1 MPIFRKFPG
10 SKLATVAGTAISLLI
25 LFGLIGSGGWSGAS
39 APVTEQAPPPPPP
52 PLVTPVEPP
61 VIRRV
66 HVVTR
71 IHEEDSSGVVSSR
84 APAIAPDPVQPA
96 PQQPITPASPPAAA
110 QPQPVQPAPVAQTRG
125 S

>member
-10 SKLATVAGTAISLLI
+10 SKLSTVAGTALTLLI
-25 LFGLIGSGGWSGAS
+25 LFGLIGGGGWSGAS
-39 APVTEQAPPPPPP
+39 APVTEQAPPPPPV
-52 PLVTPVEPP
+52 VTPAEPP

-84 APAIAPDPVQPA
+84 APATAPDLVQPA
-96 PQQPITPASPPAAA
+96 PRQPITPTSPPAVQA
-110 QPQPVQPAPVAQTRG
+110 QPDQPAPVAKTRG